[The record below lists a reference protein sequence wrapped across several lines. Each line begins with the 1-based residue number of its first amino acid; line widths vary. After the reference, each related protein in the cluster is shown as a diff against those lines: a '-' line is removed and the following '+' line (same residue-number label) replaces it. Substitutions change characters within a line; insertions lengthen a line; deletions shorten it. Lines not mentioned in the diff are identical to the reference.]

1 MTITV
6 NELKEQVAYLTIGTT
21 ADIQE
26 LFKGVR
32 VKFKYFIQPS
42 TKEIRD
48 HFTNSS
54 LVNELFASE
63 PEVVIIVPSKLEGTG
78 LIKPVTKTGKQR
90 DKTTEND
97 KRLPTDQF
105 FRVPEGFYCFIIC
118 TEVDGSFTKEAKSA
132 IKKMEGGVYQ
142 ILDLQSL
149 AKKQP
154 QPSM

>member
-6 NELKEQVAYLTIGTT
+6 SDLKEQVAYLTIGTMT
-21 ADIQE
+21 DIQE
-26 LFKGVR
+26 LFQGVR
-32 VKFKYFIQPS
+32 VKFKHLIEPS
-42 TKEIRD
+42 TKEIRSYFR
-48 HFTNSS
+48 FTS

-78 LIKPVTKTGKQR
+78 LVKPVTKTGKQR

-105 FRVPEGFYCFIIC
+105 FTIPEGFYCFIIC
-118 TEVDGSFTKEAKSA
+118 TEVDGSFTKEAKAA
-132 IKKMEGGVYQ
+132 IKKIEGGVYQ

-149 AKKQP
+149 VKKQP
-154 QPSM
+154 QTFN